1 MYEARGDYKKEEAEV
16 YDEKRFSSLKGR
28 LYQWLQKSNIVK
40 ALSTLPPKARVL
52 DLPCGTG
59 RVTEVM
65 AGMGFVVTA
74 GDLSVHMLEV
84 ARKKLKN
91 SPNVA
96 GFEQVDAERL
106 KYKDNSFDCVTS
118 IKFMHLLPR
127 EVQDRVLKNLAR
139 VSRDLIVVTYA
150 YKGSFSWIKQ
160 YVFMKRFYKV
170 NPSSG
175 HARTVQEL
183 EGVFGAMGL
192 KVQARL
198 FTLRL
203 FSEEVLYV
211 LKKTRR

>member
-1 MYEARGDYKKEEAEV
+1 MYEARGDYKQKEAEA
-16 YDEKRFSSLKGR
+16 YDEKRFSGFKGK
-28 LYQWLQKSNIVK
+28 LYQWLQKRNIVK
-40 ALSTLPPKARVL
+40 ALSTLPPKAKVL
-52 DLPCGTG
+52 DVPCGTG

-84 ARKKLKN
+84 ARRKLKN
-91 SPNVA
+91 SANVSS
-96 GFEQVDAERL
+96 FDKVDAERL

-118 IKFMHLLPR
+118 IKLMHLLPQ
-127 EVQDRVLKNLAR
+127 EVQDRVLKNIAR

-150 YKGSFSWIKQ
+150 YKGWSSWIKQ

-175 HARTVQEL
+175 HARTIQEL

-192 KVQARL
+192 KVHARL
-198 FTLRL
+198 FTFRL

-211 LKKTRR
+211 LKKA